1 MQDISFF
8 VFEKGRV
15 FLRCQLQE
23 PIGVQL
29 QSAVGNWANI
39 IKCYS
44 KFIFSRRFKSFFAK
58 SINHMYRLVQAVT
71 SSDDSCKLELSS
83 PGFQASLSFTI
94 RCSHFQLND
103 NRNYIMYFKINSCTL
118 IPFAFSFIPLYCC

>member
-39 IKCYS
+39 IKCYLNS
-44 KFIFSRRFKSFFAK
+44 YFLGFKSFFAK

-83 PGFQASLSFTI
+83 PGFHTSLSFTI

-118 IPFAFSFIPLYCC
+118 IHFAFSCIPLYCC